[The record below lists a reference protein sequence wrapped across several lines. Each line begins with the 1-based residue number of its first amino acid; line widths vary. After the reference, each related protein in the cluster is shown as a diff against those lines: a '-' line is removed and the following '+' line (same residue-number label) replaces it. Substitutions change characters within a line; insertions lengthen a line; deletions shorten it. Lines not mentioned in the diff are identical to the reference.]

1 LGNPHTDPVF
11 AAKGAKL
18 LRAII
23 ETLGIV
29 QGQAALSQARLMDVD
44 ICGLY
49 VLVETFMYYIEYG
62 MLNMAKIIHTTPKNS

>member
-1 LGNPHTDPVF
+1 LGNPHTDPAF

-29 QGQAALSQARLMDVD
+29 QGQAALPQARLMDVD

-49 VLVETFMYYIEYG
+49 VLVETFNIEYG